1 MREQFNNYKF
11 EKGEWGSIIA
21 IYQHWV
27 MYPTNNYLIIAEC
40 NTNATKVLLILLLL
54 WQKSTRF
61 YPYYFDRK
69 SKQNITEAK
78 AGVKSYILLVFAL
91 YVFLL
96 PYMMV
101 ANH

>member
-54 WQKSTRF
+54 
-61 YPYYFDRK
+61 
-69 SKQNITEAK
+69 
-78 AGVKSYILLVFAL
+78 
-91 YVFLL
+91 
-96 PYMMV
+96 
-101 ANH
+101 